1 MAWQPSMNWQNAKKR
16 AEVLTQIRAFF
27 LARNIIEVETPLLS
41 HATVTDVHL
50 DAFIT
55 QYNYSPESH
64 FNQPIP
70 LYAQTS
76 PEFAMKRLLAS
87 GYGSCYQIC
96 KAFRHEQH
104 GRYHNPEFTMLE
116 WYRIGFDH
124 FQLMDEVADLI
135 KLVLGCPK
143 VEQISYQALFLREVD
158 VDPLIANTEQLLALI
173 SRHGKL
179 SDWLEKEDSIDT
191 LLQFVMAELIE
202 PNIGKD
208 TPCFVYNFPAS
219 QASLAKICRQ
229 DSRVAERFECYFKGI
244 ELANG
249 FHELTNAEEQSARF
263 NQDNEVR
270 AQLGKG
276 KHDIDI
282 NFIAALESGLPTC
295 AGVALGIDRLMMLAL
310 STPKIDEVITFP
322 ISNA

>member
-1 MAWQPSMNWQNAKKR
+1 MSWQPSMNWQNAKQR
-16 AEVLTQIRAFF
+16 AEVLAQIRAFF
-27 LARNIIEVETPLLS
+27 LARNVIEVETPLLS

-55 QYNYSPESH
+55 QYNYSQESH
-64 FNQPIP
+64 CNQSIP

-87 GYGSCYQIC
+87 GYGCCYQIC

-135 KLVLGCPK
+135 KLVLGCDK
-143 VEQISYQALFLREVD
+143 VEQISYQELFLREVD
-158 VDPLIANTEQLLALI
+158 IDPLITTKEQLIVLI
-173 SRHGKL
+173 SCHGKL

-191 LLQFVMAELIE
+191 LLQFIMAELIE

-208 TPCFVYNFPAS
+208 IPCFVYNFPAS
-219 QASLAKICRQ
+219 QASLATICRQ
-229 DSRVAERFECYFKGI
+229 DPRVAERFECYFKGI

-249 FHELTNAEEQSARF
+249 FHELTDAGEQISRF
-263 NQDNEVR
+263 QQDNALR
-270 AQLGKG
+270 AQLGKVT
-276 KHDIDI
+276 HDIDE
-282 NFIAALESGLPTC
+282 NFIEALESGLPAC
-295 AGVALGIDRLMMLAL
+295 AGVALGVDRLMMLAL
-310 STPKIDEVITFP
+310 STPNIDQVITFP